1 MSRKKTTTKVYDKIL
16 RKDHDFDY
24 SYLLILE
31 RFKLKR
37 MVESFE
43 LASTGKFAHE
53 NMEVCI
59 RDMKLCI
66 KCIDIILEEDIYS
79 KQFTEKFGKLE
90 LKTTQNEDGTYTL
103 DTQDWETPTF
113 DHYVNTNNAN
123 RFKIGVDAVNPNVLQ
138 HLKNDLRRVK
148 AMYLYNNIRNR
159 MFHWWW

>member
-53 NMEVCI
+53 NMDVCI

-113 DHYVNTNNAN
+113 DHYVNTNNADQ
-123 RFKIGVDAVNPNVLQ
+123 FKIGVDAVNPNVMQ

-148 AMYLYNNIRNR
+148 AMHLYNNIRNR